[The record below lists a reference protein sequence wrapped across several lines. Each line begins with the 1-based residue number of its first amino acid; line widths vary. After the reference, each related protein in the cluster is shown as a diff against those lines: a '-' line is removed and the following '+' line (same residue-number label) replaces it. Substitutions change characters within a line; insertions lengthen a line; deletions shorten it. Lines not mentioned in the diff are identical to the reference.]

1 MSYLKIFVIG
11 LLAILVIQLGALVFL
26 ESVYFTDNASYSSI
40 KVENNVTKE
49 SSKSK
54 LILEDGSTN
63 ISSSY
68 DGEYLA
74 YLKNN
79 DLFVSNLENADKI
92 KVSANDG
99 MEISYYKWIYDR
111 NRLILAERP
120 INLKNGVFFK
130 LYYYDVDSKSKE
142 EIFNGV
148 NNTSIKIPAYSRNE
162 KIDVIDMST
171 LTNVIYVKLSSSNNY
186 SRVYSI
192 NIMAQEKSIGT
203 VTHNIGKIIST
214 KKDNVLLY
222 ENLKDR
228 KVFKY
233 GSKIPIEIDGN
244 SNLSL
249 LGIDNTDNVYFAL
262 TNNDKTQM
270 IYYGNI
276 ANNDWK
282 KVDIKTEIDTNNIY
296 VNFKGQIFIKD
307 ISKSIIKELLAGKG
321 TYYIGNIIDIY
332 DNGIINEKDNE
343 IIRTIFQ

>member
-1 MSYLKIFVIG
+1 MRYLKIFIIG
-11 LLAILVIQLGALVFL
+11 FLAILVIQFGALVFL
-26 ESVYFTDNASYSSI
+26 DNVYFTDNASYSAT
-40 KVENNVTKE
+40 KVENNLTKE
-49 SSKSK
+49 PSKPK

-63 ISSSY
+63 ISASY
-68 DGEYLA
+68 DGKYLA

-79 DLFVSNLENADKI
+79 DLFVSDLENANKI

-99 MEISYYKWIYDR
+99 MEILYYKWIYDR

-120 INLKNGVFFK
+120 TNLKNGVFFK
-130 LYYYDVDSKSKE
+130 LYYYDVDSKSNE

-148 NNTSIKIPAYSRNE
+148 NNTNIKIPAYNSNE

-192 NIMAQEKSIGT
+192 NIMAQEKNINT

-214 KKDNVLLY
+214 KKDNALLY
-222 ENLKDR
+222 ENLNDR
-228 KVFKY
+228 KVFKL
-233 GSKIPIEIDGN
+233 GSNIPIEIDGN

-249 LGIDNTDNVYFAL
+249 LGIDNKDNVYFAL

-282 KVDIKTEIDTNNIY
+282 KIDIKAEIDTNNIF
-296 VNFKGQIFIKD
+296 VNFRGQIFIKD
-307 ISKSIIKELLAGKG
+307 ISKSIIKELLTSKG

-332 DNGIINEKDNE
+332 DNGIINKKDNE
-343 IIRTIFQ
+343 IISTIFQ